1 MGYLPSLQDPLS
13 LLPILGLVFVLG
25 LIWLGVM
32 RTLKFTFKVF
42 AFGCMTIVLFGFLLA
57 VFGGALFS

>member
-1 MGYLPSLQDPLS
+1 MGYEPAMQDPLS
-13 LLPILGLVFVLG
+13 LLPILGMVFVLG
-25 LIWLGVM
+25 LIWLAVM

-57 VFGGALFS
+57 IFGGAVFS

>member
-1 MGYLPSLQDPLS
+1 MGYVPSLQDPLS
-13 LLPILGLVFVLG
+13 LLPILGVVFVLG
-25 LIWLGVM
+25 LIWLMVM

>member
-1 MGYLPSLQDPLS
+1 MGYGPSLQDPLS

-25 LIWLGVM
+25 LIWLAVM

-57 VFGGALFS
+57 LFGGSFFS